1 MKIGVFHSTRHR
13 RADGCIRLLTFEDS
27 ERHGYV
33 NRDAPTI
40 D

>member
-1 MKIGVFHSTRHR
+1 MKIGVSHSTRRR

-27 ERHGYV
+27 ERHGCE
-33 NRDAPTI
+33 NRDAPMI